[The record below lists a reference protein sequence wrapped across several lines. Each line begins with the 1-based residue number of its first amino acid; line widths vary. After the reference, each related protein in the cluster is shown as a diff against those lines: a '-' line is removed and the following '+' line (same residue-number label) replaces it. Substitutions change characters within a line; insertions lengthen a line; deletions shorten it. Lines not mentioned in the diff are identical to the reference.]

1 MNSVVRGRW
10 LLGLFA
16 FVSFSTS
23 VLAEPPSPSN
33 RIDEIYGHIK
43 TAANTATTQEE
54 LTNRL
59 TTELDGFID
68 YQAFSARTLKTS
80 WPTLT
85 QAQQAT
91 FMNRFKRLVIRTYVK
106 KFQPK
111 TEFTVERRGDVKY
124 ADGSRVEATVST
136 TVRGKKI
143 AADVDYVVHWDAS
156 GKLGWRA
163 FDIVVDDVSMAL
175 NWRKQFE
182 KIIAKEGFDALISR
196 INKKV
201 EKAEKGETEGAEQ

>member
-1 MNSVVRGRW
+1 MISLVRAKW
-10 LLGLFA
+10 LFGLIALLSMSSSAFA
-16 FVSFSTS
+16 E
-23 VLAEPPSPSN
+23 APSPWT
-33 RIDEIYGHIK
+33 RIDQIYGHIK

-54 LTNRL
+54 LTTRL
-59 TTELDGFID
+59 TAELDGFID

-80 WPTLT
+80 WSTLT
-85 QAQQAT
+85 PAQQAT
-91 FMNRFKRLVIRTYVK
+91 FMDRFKRLVVRTYVK

-124 ADGSRVEATVST
+124 EDGSRNEATVMT
-136 TVRGKKI
+136 TVRGKKV
-143 AADVDYVVHWDAS
+143 AADVDYIVRWDAS

-163 FDIVVDDVSMAL
+163 FDIVIDDVSMAL

-201 EKAEKGETEGAEQ
+201 DKADKGEPEGAEQ